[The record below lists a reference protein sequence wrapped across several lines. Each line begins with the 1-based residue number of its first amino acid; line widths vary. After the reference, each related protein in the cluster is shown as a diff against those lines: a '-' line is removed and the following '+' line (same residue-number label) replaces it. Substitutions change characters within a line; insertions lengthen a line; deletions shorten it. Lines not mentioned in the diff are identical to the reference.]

1 VYMVRDWEKFRKILG
16 LYISLLLLIMIS
28 ITIYIYREF
37 LMYTLLRTYG
47 LAGLSFL
54 SFVSCLSIV
63 PIPYM
68 IVVFRVAPY
77 VNPLI
82 TALVVGIA
90 SALGEAVAWVLG
102 RASSQALSGSI
113 YVKRVNALLKF
124 AERKGSIALPLLA
137 FIFSLTFLPDKA
149 LYLPLGI
156 VRYSLWRL
164 LPFTVLGK
172 ILMTYLTIVLGR
184 LWYEVVGP
192 ESDIVSFV
200 VTTVLLAIM
209 MTLLIIVDW
218 EKVLEKKLS

>member
-1 VYMVRDWEKFRKILG
+1 
-16 LYISLLLLIMIS
+16 
-28 ITIYIYREF
+28 
-37 LMYTLLRTYG
+37 
-47 LAGLSFL
+47 
-54 SFVSCLSIV
+54 
-63 PIPYM
+63 M

-113 YVKRVNALLKF
+113 YIKRVNALLKF